1 MPQPLPQPLNLPPE
15 REAGPSM
22 LDLVR
27 LSTEVVF
34 PPGGEEL
41 YRRIGALTDMHEGM
55 EVLDCACGRGVSTLF
70 LADSYGVQGTGA
82 DPDETLIRQAE
93 RRARE
98 AGLEGRFTF
107 ETARPDDLPYR
118 DGIFDVAIGEIG
130 LAASSDPARAVSE
143 LARVTKPFGCVV
155 LVQLIWTQKVEP
167 ERREILVQH
176 LGARPMILVE
186 WKQLLRDAGVV
197 ELTVEDWS
205 RAPSPVGGRPVPGL
219 RGDLHLSREGGHP
232 PPGAPPLGLARRQG
246 RHPPRARDP
255 SPAQGR
261 ARAGPVADQGNTV
274 GSEHDAALNR
284 RGQVTGDRGQ
294 REMVGRGIGI
304 PARCC
309 RFLVD
314 RDRDGAVDPDPAR
327 CRRFAADRDRG
338 GAGDGNHRI
347 PMSRTTD

>member
-1 MPQPLPQPLNLPPE
+1 
-15 REAGPSM
+15 M

-27 LSTEVVF
+27 LSTEAVF

-82 DPDETLIRQAE
+82 DPDETLVRQAE

-107 ETARPDDLPYR
+107 ETASLDDLPYR

-130 LAASSDPARAVSE
+130 LAASADPARAVSE

-155 LVQLIWTQKVEP
+155 LVQLIWTQKVEA
-167 ERREILVQH
+167 ERREILVRH

-197 ELTVEDWS
+197 ELIVEDWS
-205 RAPSPVGGRPVPGL
+205 RAPSPFRPSAGGPFPDFAEIFTL
-219 RGDLHLSREGGHP
+219 REKLSILRRALRRWGWRGVKGAVLREREIHRLLKDERV
-232 PPGAPPLGLARRQG
+232 LGLSLIKGTRW
-246 RHPPRARDP
+246 DP
-255 SPAQGR
+255 SMTLP
-261 ARAGPVADQGNTV
+261 
-274 GSEHDAALNR
+274 
-284 RGQVTGDRGQ
+284 
-294 REMVGRGIGI
+294 
-304 PARCC
+304 
-309 RFLVD
+309 
-314 RDRDGAVDPDPAR
+314 
-327 CRRFAADRDRG
+327 
-338 GAGDGNHRI
+338 
-347 PMSRTTD
+347 